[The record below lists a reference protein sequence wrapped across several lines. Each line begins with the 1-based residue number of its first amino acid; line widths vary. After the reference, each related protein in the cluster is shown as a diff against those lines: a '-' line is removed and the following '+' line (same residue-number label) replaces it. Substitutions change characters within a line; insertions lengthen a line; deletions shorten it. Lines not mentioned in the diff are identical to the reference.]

1 MAIVPEVF
9 QRSMPRIIM
18 TRTKPKKKITMK
30 DIYKQKI
37 KYIKVK

>member
-9 QRSMPRIIM
+9 QRSMPKIVM
-18 TRTKPKKKITMK
+18 AKTKPNKKISIK

-37 KYIKVK
+37 KYVKVK